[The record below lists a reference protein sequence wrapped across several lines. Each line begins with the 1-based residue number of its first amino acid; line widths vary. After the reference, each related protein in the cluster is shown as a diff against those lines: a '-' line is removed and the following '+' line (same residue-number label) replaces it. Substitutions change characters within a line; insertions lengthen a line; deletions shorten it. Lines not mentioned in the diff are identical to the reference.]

1 MNRNYA
7 QLHLGLKFLFGPCG
21 KTPYYYSQKDSAYR
35 NYESRAIIRAS
46 HPSALHW
53 QWNSLFTGNSE

>member
-53 QWNSLFTGNSE
+53 Q